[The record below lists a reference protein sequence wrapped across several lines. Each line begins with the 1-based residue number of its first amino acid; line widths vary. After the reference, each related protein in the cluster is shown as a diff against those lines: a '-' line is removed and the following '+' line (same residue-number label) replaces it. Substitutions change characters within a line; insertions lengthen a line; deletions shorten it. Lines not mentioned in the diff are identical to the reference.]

1 MNNQTKQPDPEM
13 IKRHVAKLR
22 EVVRQYDAL
31 NILLDK
37 AIAQAEED
45 ICNSPLTAYRLGKAK
60 SIATQENISD
70 S

>member
-1 MNNQTKQPDPEM
+1 MNNQAKQPDPEM
-13 IKRHVAKLR
+13 IKRHVAKLQ

-45 ICNSPLTAYRLGKAK
+45 IRNSPLTAYRLGKNQK
-60 SIATQENISD
+60 G
-70 S
+70 

>member
-1 MNNQTKQPDPEM
+1 M
-13 IKRHVAKLR
+13 
-22 EVVRQYDAL
+22 

-45 ICNSPLTAYRLGKAK
+45 IRNSPLTAYRLGKAK
-60 SIATQENISD
+60 SVTTKENISD

>member
-13 IKRHVAKLR
+13 IKRHV
-22 EVVRQYDAL
+22 L

-45 ICNSPLTAYRLGKAK
+45 IRNSPLTAYRLRKAK
-60 SIATQENISD
+60 SVTTKENISD